1 LVEAGYHLFAMLENR
16 AIVSGAGMVESG
28 MKETMLCD
36 LTCLACKMGLAG
48 SFIEVMVAI
57 AITSV
62 LYLLF
67 GGDADGGLFDGDGDG
82 GGD

>member
-1 LVEAGYHLFAMLENR
+1 MVEAGYHLFAMLER
-16 AIVSGAGMVESG
+16 PAIAASAGMVDSS

-36 LTCLACKMGLAG
+36 LTGLACKMGLAG

-62 LYLLF
+62 IYLLF

-82 GGD
+82 D